1 MQELRRTAERTARM
15 YECWRELDAWQRA
28 SSSTVSS
35 ADAAGALPVRLV
47 NGLARILQS
56 PADTAAMS
64 LIWAAWEMH
73 LQPWT
78 ESGARQLGGEGTA
91 LVTQL
96 PASASAAR
104 VAALPAQEAA
114 AAMHYQDVDA
124 HADLQQP
131 HHQQPWWQQPNKKPP
146 QVIIG
151 DDPDDNRPQ
160 AGHLDTWPPTPSP
173 PGSSACKSH
182 ESGDEHDEET
192 MDGPGSS
199 GLPRTSLVSQTAAA
213 VGRGDTEGGPYAWQ
227 QQQARR
233 DAAARPQFTEED
245 QKWVERLH
253 QWLLRQPQRE
263 VAYEGPNREGL
274 GVPQRFL
281 DRKGLKLFWFLDSF
295 KDLWT
300 LELPVFA
307 DKQAVLL
314 HAVPKHQQPAADIAV
329 GVVMQETEGQYVR
342 RLYQHLLEKLPL
354 GVEMNNLKGGS
365 LRIPSHLFGGSYRT
379 VSAFLRHWR
388 DVGLWRMSEDRPL
401 VLTAR
406 TGGRVQEVLEGLH

>member
-1 MQELRRTAERTARM
+1 MPGLTRVFVHAGTDPLPGASVTHDIMLTALFTTVLLLLQLRRTAERTARM

-227 QQQARR
+227 QQVRGLQGDEEGGMAVAGHQQLDYKDSRRSRDAPNAARGAAAGPGRQACNGSRSRSPSSSRHARRSCSQSPQQARR

-263 VAYEGPNREGL
+263 VAYEGPNRC
-274 GVPQRFL
+274 
-281 DRKGLKLFWFLDSF
+281 
-295 KDLWT
+295 
-300 LELPVFA
+300 A
-307 DKQAVLL
+307 CIL
-314 HAVPKHQQPAADIAV
+314 H
-329 GVVMQETEGQYVR
+329 T
-342 RLYQHLLEKLPL
+342 
-354 GVEMNNLKGGS
+354 
-365 LRIPSHLFGGSYRT
+365 
-379 VSAFLRHWR
+379 
-388 DVGLWRMSEDRPL
+388 
-401 VLTAR
+401 
-406 TGGRVQEVLEGLH
+406 